1 MGTPTSIRILFAM
14 RMASMA
20 LIVGTAVG
28 GCGLLPARKPKPEP
42 VVARVLPP
50 PTPRTEGAI
59 YQAGQQ
65 IELFADL
72 KARRVGDVLTI
83 RLTESTAASKSAV
96 TKTTKT
102 TGVNN
107 TGVTLFGRSPTVGGV
122 GIGTSTLNGADTF
135 DGEGSATQGNTFTG
149 SLTVTVM
156 DVQPNGNLVVQGDK
170 TLKLNQGD
178 EFVHVS
184 GVVRR
189 ADIATD
195 NSVTSDRVADAHI
208 SYSALLLSAPLA
220 YGERIKDLA
229 QIQGVRTNQLFGYGL
244 VVGLDSTGDQTSQA
258 PFTVQSLNNML
269 AQLGITVPSTVTPQ
283 LKNVAAVAVHAVMPA
298 FVKPGQTIDI
308 TVNSIANAKSLRGG
322 SLLVTPLRGMDGQ
335 IYAIAQGNL
344 IVSGFGVE
352 GTDGSKLTVNVPSSG
367 RIPNGATVER
377 AVNSQLSQGDSII
390 LNLNDADFTTATRV
404 VASVNKGV
412 GEGVASIIDGGSVR
426 VQAPLD
432 ITQRVAFLSTVE
444 NLQVEPAAASAP
456 LNNNTP

>member
-1 MGTPTSIRILFAM
+1 MTRASSMIWMAAT
-14 RMASMA
+14 RMALVVILGA
-20 LIVGTAVG
+20 TVV
-28 GCGLLPARKPKPEP
+28 GCGLLPERKPKPDP

-83 RLTESTAASKSAV
+83 KLTESTAASKSAV

-195 NSVTSDRVADAHI
+195 NTVTSDRVADAHI
-208 SYSALLLSAPLA
+208 SYS
-220 YGERIKDLA
+220 G
-229 QIQGVRTNQLFGYGL
+229 
-244 VVGLDSTGDQTSQA
+244 
-258 PFTVQSLNNML
+258 
-269 AQLGITVPSTVTPQ
+269 
-283 LKNVAAVAVHAVMPA
+283 
-298 FVKPGQTIDI
+298 
-308 TVNSIANAKSLRGG
+308 
-322 SLLVTPLRGMDGQ
+322 
-335 IYAIAQGNL
+335 
-344 IVSGFGVE
+344 
-352 GTDGSKLTVNVPSSG
+352 
-367 RIPNGATVER
+367 
-377 AVNSQLSQGDSII
+377 
-390 LNLNDADFTTATRV
+390 
-404 VASVNKGV
+404 KGV
-412 GEGVASIIDGGSVR
+412 IASSNKMGWLARFFNSPY
-426 VQAPLD
+426 APY
-432 ITQRVAFLSTVE
+432 
-444 NLQVEPAAASAP
+444 
-456 LNNNTP
+456 